1 MIAIGADPGTHR
13 TGLAVT
19 DRDTCYAVHAVTV
32 PSRYTRMNA
41 VCEMI
46 MRLKTEIPTFLELID
61 MHKRPMPELVVVES
75 QDIYYGKN
83 KSRYED
89 LMNLSRVAG
98 AIAGMLANE
107 LQLSTF
113 SLLRVP
119 SPNDWKGNRP
129 KPIHQASI
137 LDRLGW
143 KYKKVSTHSYPLNP
157 PVEVL
162 NAQDLK
168 SDDWK
173 EVSDAIG
180 LAFWGA
186 VHCR

>member
-1 MIAIGADPGTHR
+1 MLRGHPLDLEDNLGTAISQPPVFIQARWMVVVHGVLG
-13 TGLAVT
+13 GII
-19 DRDTCYAVHAVTV
+19 VHA
-32 PSRYTRMNA
+32 
-41 VCEMI
+41 
-46 MRLKTEIPTFLELID
+46 
-61 MHKRPMPELVVVES
+61 
-75 QDIYYGKN
+75 
-83 KSRYED
+83 
-89 LMNLSRVAG
+89 VAG

-113 SLLRVP
+113 SFLRVP

-162 NAQDLK
+162 PENEGLLYQGEC
-168 SDDWK
+168 S
-173 EVSDAIG
+173 AIG
-180 LAFWGA
+180 DSCFIHDPDRPLSFTDIPVTDWSYPYIELLRTTEIKRFGDYI
-186 VHCR
+186 VSGTGNHSTGRQEEDTSVED